1 MQRRSASGGDPVEMA
16 AVHLHLGCNVRT
28 PTLLVGLA
36 LLGKGQEIEEE
47 VT

>member
-28 PTLLVGLA
+28 PTLLAGELDW
-36 LLGKGQEIEEE
+36 GKAREPEKE